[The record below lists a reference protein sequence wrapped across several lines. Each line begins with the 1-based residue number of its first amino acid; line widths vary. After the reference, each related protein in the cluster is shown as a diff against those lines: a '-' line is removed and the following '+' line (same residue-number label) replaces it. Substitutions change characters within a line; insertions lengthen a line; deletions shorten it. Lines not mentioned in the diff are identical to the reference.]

1 MKVIFLDND
10 GVICLPAQQ
19 GGRYKK
25 QKKWGGRESGMTMN
39 EIPIRYRFDNF
50 DKKSIKVLNKIL
62 EESGAEIIVSSDW
75 RKWATLE
82 ELGDYYES
90 QGIIR
95 RPIGLTEFINDEEW
109 TKAGIIPA
117 DFPFHRY
124 DMYEQIRYF
133 EITKWLMDHPEVT
146 HWVAIDDMSLGK
158 IIYTT
163 YSKNPVKRDWGL
175 ENFVHSNYYMGIQ
188 QSGLKD
194 KIMKYLI

>member
-10 GVICLPAQQ
+10 GVICLPQQQ
-19 GGRYKK
+19 GGRFKK
-25 QKKWGGRESGMTMN
+25 QKKWDGKNLSTTLS
-39 EIPIRYRFDNF
+39 EIPLEYRFDNF

-75 RKWATLE
+75 RKWATLK

-95 RPIGLTEFINDEEW
+95 RPMGLTEFINDEEW

-117 DFPFHRY
+117 DFPFHRH

-133 EITKWLMDHPEVT
+133 EITKWLLDHPEVT
-146 HWVAIDDMSLGK
+146 NWVAIDDMSLGN

-163 YSKNPVKRDWGL
+163 YSKNSEKRDWGL
-175 ENFVHSNYYMGIQ
+175 TNFIQSNYYMGIQ

>member
-10 GVICLPAQQ
+10 GVICLPKQQ
-19 GGRYKK
+19 GGRFKK
-25 QKKWGGRESGMTMN
+25 QKKWDGKNLSTTLS
-39 EIPIRYRFDNF
+39 EIPLEYRFDNF

-75 RKWATLE
+75 RKWATLK

-95 RPIGLTEFINDEEW
+95 RPMGLTEFINDEEW

-117 DFPFHRY
+117 DFPFHRH

-133 EITKWLMDHPEVT
+133 EITKWLLDHPEVT
-146 HWVAIDDMSLGK
+146 HWVAIDDMSLGN

-163 YSKNPVKRDWGL
+163 YSKNSEERDWGL
-175 ENFVHSNYYMGIQ
+175 TNFIQSNYYMGIQ